1 MWFAIGLITF
11 GVSAWWMYRWRL
23 ANRWKGKSAQFDG
36 AAYEC
41 SVESHK
47 GRVTRVRIGIDC
59 ATGMHFCLKRENVV
73 DRFFKGLGLSE
84 EQQLN
89 RLHFDERIYVLS
101 DDKRLGYLLRLKSDL
116 HAPLAGFFDQALAGF
131 KVGKLWC
138 RDRRLWIEAK
148 PAKSMKTADCE
159 VSGLAAEVL
168 PTLRQ
173 LAELLASSA
182 TPGSGS
188 PDHFFIKA
196 CVLTAISAAL
206 AVTGGVQLLRI
217 AVMRFPAVVDHGALL
232 SLAVL
237 VGGIVLMLLLAACVI
252 WLGRTSRMHVVLM
265 ELLLVGGFGS
275 FATAYAELRDINI
288 DFDLAEA
295 QSVQTAVSH
304 AYTRRCGKGGRS
316 TCYHIVLAANGALD
330 REMELQVNS
339 STYRALPA
347 GSRVNVPLHAGT
359 LGLRW
364 IAEPTRAVAIEAP

>member
-1 MWFAIGLITF
+1 MWFAIGLITLC
-11 GVSAWWMYRWRL
+11 VSAWWMFRWRL
-23 ANRWKGKSAQFDG
+23 ANRWRGTSARHDG
-36 AAYEC
+36 AAYEF
-41 SVESHK
+41 SVESNK

-73 DRFFKGLGLSE
+73 DRFFKSLGLSE

-116 HAPLAGFFDQALAGF
+116 HAPLAGFFDGALAGF

-148 PAKSMKTADCE
+148 PAKSLKTADCDT
-159 VSGLAAEVL
+159 SGLATEVL

-188 PDHFFIKA
+188 PDHFFLKA

-206 AVTGGVQLLRI
+206 AINGGVQLLRV
-217 AVMRFPAVVDHGALL
+217 AMMRFPAVVDHGQLMSYSAMLG
-232 SLAVL
+232 AVL
-237 VGGIVLMLLLAACVI
+237 LLLLLAACVV

-265 ELLLVGGFGS
+265 ELLLVGGFGC
-275 FATAYAELRDINI
+275 FATAYVELRDINI
-288 DFDLAEA
+288 EFDSAQA
-295 QSVQTAVSH
+295 QSVRTQVSQ

-330 REMELQVNS
+330 RDMKLQVNR
-339 STYRALPA
+339 STYDALPG
-347 GSRVNVPLHAGT
+347 GSQVDVPLHAGL
-359 LGLRW
+359 LGMRW
-364 IAEPTRAVAIEAP
+364 IAEPARAVAIEAP